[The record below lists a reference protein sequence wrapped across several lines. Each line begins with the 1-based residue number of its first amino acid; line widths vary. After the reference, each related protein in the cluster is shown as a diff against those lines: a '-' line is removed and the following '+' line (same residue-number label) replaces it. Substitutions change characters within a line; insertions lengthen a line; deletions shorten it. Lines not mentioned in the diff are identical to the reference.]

1 MFVTLL
7 KVVAQEMAKRIFKS
21 DEHQQLFEQQGFIV
35 LPFITEQEVLQLD
48 KLFDELHPSLNESG
62 FFSGS
67 YSSDIEY
74 KKKASEAIVKVFN
87 RAYQELFTN
96 YTPFGAAF
104 LYKVPGANSEL
115 AAHQDW
121 TIVDEQKNVALNCWV
136 PLCDVTIENG
146 PIMILPGSHYE
157 NLNVVRAP
165 TLPFFFSGEDE
176 MVVKELEPMEVKAG
190 RAVILN
196 QSVIHYSPQNKSNK
210 IRKAITA
217 GIKSEDAQMYFHYKM
232 PDKDELEV
240 FKMDDDFLI
249 SFKDFMND
257 IGKRPYL
264 GKSIGFIPYKL
275 PHLSGEALYEKLKEM
290 KTKAGFEMKTVF
302 TNQPIVEV
310 NSSTTK
316 EPEAKPSFV
325 QKVWNKLF
333 A

>member
-1 MFVTLL
+1 MG
-7 KVVAQEMAKRIFKS
+7 KKIFKNE
-21 DEHQQLFEQQGFIV
+21 EHQKLFEQQGFIV
-35 LPFITEQEVLQLD
+35 LPFISQEEVLQLD
-48 KLFDELHPSLNESG
+48 KLFDELHPNLNESG

-67 YSSDIEY
+67 YSSDVVY
-74 KKKASEAIVKVFN
+74 KKKASEAIVEVFS
-87 RAYQELFTN
+87 RAYQELFIN

-121 TIVDEQKNVALNCWV
+121 TIVDEQQNIALNCWV

-146 PIMILPGSHYE
+146 PIMILPGSHFD

-165 TLPFFFSGEDE
+165 TLPFFFSGDDE

-190 RAVILN
+190 TAVILN
-196 QSVIHYSPQNKSNK
+196 QSVIHYSPPNKSNK

-217 GIKSEDAQMYFHYKM
+217 GVKSEAAQMYFHYKV

-240 FKMDDDFLI
+240 FKMNDDFLI

-264 GKSIGFIPYKL
+264 GESVGFIPYKL
-275 PHLSGEALYEKLKEM
+275 PHFASDVLHEKLKEM
-290 KTKAGFEMKTVF
+290 KNKAGFEMKTTF
-302 TNQPIVEV
+302 EKKPAIATSSLTTTAVEPTQ
-310 NSSTTK
+310 SI
-316 EPEAKPSFV
+316 V
-325 QKVWNKLF
+325 QKIWQKLF

>member
-1 MFVTLL
+1 MFVTLI
-7 KVVAQEMAKRIFKS
+7 KVVAQKMAKRIFKS
-21 DEHQQLFEQQGFIV
+21 DEHQRLFEQQGFIV
-35 LPFITEQEVLQLD
+35 LPFVTEQEVLQLD

-74 KKKASEAIVKVFN
+74 KKKASEEIVKVFS

-146 PIMILPGSHYE
+146 PIMILPGSHYD

-165 TLPFFFSGEDE
+165 TLPFFFSGYDQ

-190 RAVILN
+190 TAVILN

-217 GIKSEDAQMYFHYKM
+217 GLKSEGAQMYFHYKV

-240 FKMDDDFLI
+240 FEMNDDFLI

-275 PHLSGEALYEKLKEM
+275 PRLVGESLYEKLKEM
-290 KTKAGFEMKTVF
+290 KAKARFEMRTTF
-302 TNQPIVEV
+302 TNQPIVEAHPS
-310 NSSTTK
+310 NQK
-316 EPEAKPSFV
+316 AQEAKPSFV
-325 QKVWNKLF
+325 QKVWSKLF